1 MSWSHRWSKGAHEA
15 EILDLSPSRAGQH
28 IGQCVSSNHLCLP
41 LRREHPPTSVSV
53 LSGLRSSCLV
63 LSMIILFGI
72 LSFHETCNILLSHLW
87 CAASSL
93 LSFASVIGHVLA
105 PYSNVLSTIDSYIA
119 GPWCLRY
126 NHCFSI
132 SFPIFRIQLICL
144 FSSIALLVRKNFL
157 H

>member
-1 MSWSHRWSKGAHEA
+1 MLWSHRWSKGAHEA
-15 EILDLSPSRAGQH
+15 ELLDLSPSHAGQH

-53 LSGLRSSCLV
+53 LSGLRTSCLV
-63 LSMIILFGI
+63 PSMIILFGI
-72 LSFHETCNILLSHLW
+72 LSFH
-87 CAASSL
+87 ASSL
-93 LSFASVIGHVLA
+93 LPFATVIGHVLA

-132 SFPIFRIQLICL
+132 SVPTFRIQH
-144 FSSIALLVRKNFL
+144 LLCPSVF
-157 H
+157 